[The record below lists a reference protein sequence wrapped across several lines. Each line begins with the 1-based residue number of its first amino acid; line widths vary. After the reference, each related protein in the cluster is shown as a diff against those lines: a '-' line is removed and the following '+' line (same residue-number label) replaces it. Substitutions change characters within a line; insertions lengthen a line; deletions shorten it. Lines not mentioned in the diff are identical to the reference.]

1 MTDRRMLRIA
11 TTGARVL
18 AGVLASA
25 VFVIAVVTAVAIP
38 WPTHTQ
44 KPVSVTAT
52 PAPTDTVLV
61 CGGPLLALGRN
72 AQNAAALSVAAPERL
87 TTAAPAG
94 QPAPRQTAVAV
105 PDVSNGGAPVLTAP
119 PVGSTRSVV
128 SGAGSATV
136 QSDDLTGFAA
146 SACQEPRLESWLV
159 GGASTT
165 GASDLVRL
173 ANPGTVPATVQLT
186 VYGASGGQVPP
197 GGTLVVAPGTE
208 RVVPLAGLI
217 LGEQAPVVHVSAS
230 GAPVRAALQ
239 ASITRTLIPGGVDQV
254 SAVQTAERTQI
265 IPGVTVAASPAQG
278 SNDNPTT
285 VLRLLSAT
293 STTTATVTVLSTSG
307 ATESHQSVPLEAG
320 VPAEVA
326 LSNLAPGRHTLRVDS
341 DARVVA
347 AVWSTTGF
355 AAGSDF
361 AWYPAAPEV
370 SASTLVTVPDGP
382 STVLSIM
389 NPGTKPAVVKLTP
402 VDGSSPRSL
411 TIPAGQTLDVSVA
424 GRSSFTLDP
433 RNGAHV
439 RAAVTLTG
447 SGALADIPVWPGA
460 AAAASIDVYSG

>member
-25 VFVIAVVTAVAIP
+25 VFVIGVVTAVVIP

-72 AQNAAALSVAAPERL
+72 AQNAAALAVAAPERL

-94 QPAPRQTAVAV
+94 QPAPRQSAVQIPA
-105 PDVSNGGAPVLTAP
+105 VSNGGAPVLTAP
-119 PVGSTRSVV
+119 PVGSARSVI

-146 SACQEPRLESWLV
+146 SSCQEPRLESWLV
-159 GGASTT
+159 GGATTT

-186 VYGASGGQVPP
+186 VYGATGRQVPP
-197 GGTLVVAPGTE
+197 GGTLVVPPGTE

-239 ASITRTLIPGGVDQV
+239 ASITRTLVAGGVDQV
-254 SAVQTAERTQI
+254 SAVPTAERTQI
-265 IPGVTVAASPAQG
+265 IPGVTVAASPAQA
-278 SNDNPTT
+278 SNESPTA

-293 STTTATVTVLSTSG
+293 STTTATVTVLTTSG
-307 ATESHQSVPLEAG
+307 APESHQSVPLKAG

-326 LSNLAPGRHTLRVDS
+326 LSDLAPGRHTVRIDS
-341 DARVVA
+341 DGRIVA

-370 SASTLVTVPDGP
+370 SASTLVTVPEGP
-382 STVLSIM
+382 STVLSIV
-389 NPGTKPAVVKLTP
+389 NPGTKPAVVTLTP
-402 VDGSSPRSL
+402 VDGSAARSL
-411 TIPAGQTLDVSVA
+411 TIPAGQTLDVSVPN
-424 GRSSFTLDP
+424 RLSFTLDP
-433 RNGAHV
+433 KDGAHV
-439 RAAVTLTG
+439 RAALTLTG